1 MDRLVPN
8 IEVWDKV
15 ADTYHIEIEKGE
27 YQIAEEVETLLNAMG
42 IEPGASLIEL
52 GSGSGHLS
60 ACLAMRGYKTALFD
74 FSPVALEK
82 AKQTYERY
90 GLQGE
95 FIQGDL
101 MGENI
106 TEKQYDVAWNSGV
119 MEHFGDIE
127 LQKAFR
133 NAANFSIKGI
143 LIIVPNPKSI
153 SYNLMRARL
162 MSDKRWI
169 YGTEYLRDDY
179 EKILQGIGFAT
190 VETTYLLTSEISS
203 AHMYTAVQQASN
215 IDQLYKTLMDRHML
229 PDSEGYLV
237 AYSAFKEQY
246 KKPENFQKWYT
257 GNTESK
263 TKIFDISSENFG
275 LKTENE
281 KLRNSIDADKKEI
294 QNLSRELSDLKTE
307 NYNVIAKLNEIEN
320 NHMSLELLNAEK
332 EKEITKLLD
341 DVATGLYE
349 NKNLEKKQMELESLL
364 QSEKAQNSQL
374 KKRIQALSEELDT
387 TIQSINRDYTK
398 RITDA
403 IIITQNTRVYKVGLL
418 VRRFVIQC
426 FKTGEMYDFF
436 KYLICKLIHKKGKT
450 RLLKEFDY
458 LENAKELLLTG
469 PALSNSYNSNR
480 ENVHTYP
487 KHTRAVVIFASVP
500 FWDVGGGQRSAQLA
514 KTFNSLGYSVHYFY
528 GFPCSEVGIPEM
540 FVPTTTHESIDH
552 IGLDWFKT
560 LLKKDTLVIFEIP
573 YDKFKPYLDIAK
585 KIGCKTVYEHIDN
598 WDSSLGSLFYNKKTF
613 KSFVDEA
620 DLITVTAKL
629 LGEKIK
635 ELTDHEYLYLPNA
648 VNSEIFEPT
657 KTYQC
662 PNDLKRGK
670 NKTLLYF
677 GSLWGDWFDWDKINY
692 ISKKC
697 SDCEIN
703 LIGDYSAIM
712 DKANNSNSNIHFL
725 GLKKQTE
732 LPAYLAYSDIAL
744 LPFKNCDIGKYVSPL
759 KIFEYI
765 AMNKKVLSTP
775 LDDIRNYPN
784 VYCSDSVEEW
794 VEIIKRDDILAD
806 SSSFNSQ
813 NNWFARCSKLLECC
827 NLSNI
832 LPPPISV
839 VVLNYNNKK
848 VIGRCI
854 DTLLSH
860 NKRYGYE
867 IIVVDNGSKDGS
879 YEFLQENY
887 KDRIVLLQN
896 TQNGCSSGRNLGV
909 KHAHGEYLCFLD
921 SDQWVISDYW
931 LDSAIEILVQ
941 NIYLGAVSWNAGWFT
956 PGQSIGP
963 IVDYL
968 PNRAVNRA
976 DEWFRTDVAYLA
988 TSGLLMKTS
997 LFNKIGGFDEFYDP
1011 TCFEDT
1017 DLSLKIRHEGFDIA
1031 YSPYMAIMHLP
1042 HQTTNSG
1049 SAQHTQL
1056 MKRNGDY
1063 FMEKWSKLNP
1073 ILLEYY
1079 L

>member
-8 IEVWDKV
+8 VEVWDKV

-27 YQIAEEVETLLNAMG
+27 YQIAEEVETLLKAMG

-60 ACLAMRGYKTALFD
+60 ACLAMKGYKTALLD

-82 AKQTYERY
+82 AKQTYDRY

-101 MGENI
+101 MGEN
-106 TEKQYDVAWNSGV
+106 TPAKQYDVAWNSGV

-133 NAANFSIKGI
+133 NAADFSLKGI

-162 MSDKRWI
+162 MSEKQWI

-179 EKILQGIGFAT
+179 EKILQEIGF
-190 VETTYLLTSEISS
+190 VSVRTTYLLTSEISS
-203 AHMYTAVQQASN
+203 AHMYTAAQQASN
-215 IDQLYKTLMDRHML
+215 IDQLYKTLMDEHML

-237 AYSAFKEQY
+237 AYTAFKEQY
-246 KKPENFQKWYT
+246 QKPEDSPKWYT

-275 LKTENE
+275 LTAENE
-281 KLRNSIDADKKEI
+281 KLRNYLAVDKKEI
-294 QNLSRELSDLKTE
+294 RNLSQELSDLKTE
-307 NYNVIAKLNEIEN
+307 KQDTIAKLNEIESK
-320 NHMSLELLNAEK
+320 HLSLEFSITEK
-332 EKEITKLLD
+332 EKEITKLLN

-349 NKNLEKKQMELESLL
+349 NKNLEKKQAELEALL
-364 QSEKAQNSQL
+364 NSEKTENGQL
-374 KKRIQALSEELDT
+374 KKRLQTLSEELET
-387 TIQSINRDYTK
+387 TIQTINNDYIK
-398 RITDA
+398 RIADA
-403 IIITQNTRVYKVGLL
+403 IIITQNTRVYKAGLL

-426 FKTGEMYDFF
+426 FKTGEAGDFLKWF
-436 KYLICKLIHKKGKT
+436 ICKVIHKKGKT

-458 LENAKELLLTG
+458 LENAKDLLLAG
-469 PALSNSYNSNR
+469 PSSSNSRTVMR
-480 ENVHTYP
+480 ENVHTYL

-514 KTFNSLGYSVHYFY
+514 KTFNSLGYSVHYIY

-540 FVPTTTHESIDH
+540 FVPATTHESIDH
-552 IGLDWFKT
+552 VDLNWFKT

-573 YDKFKPYLDIAK
+573 YDKFKPYLDMAK
-585 KIGCKTVYEHIDN
+585 NFGCKTVYEHIDN
-598 WDSSLGSLFYNKKTF
+598 WDSSLGNLFYKKEIF
-613 KSFVDEA
+613 KSFVEEV

-629 LGEKIK
+629 LGQKIQ

-662 PNDLKRGK
+662 PDDLRKGK
-670 NKTLLYF
+670 HKTLLYF
-677 GSLWGDWFDWDKINY
+677 GSLWGEWFDWDKINY

-697 SDCEIN
+697 PDCEIN

-712 DKANNSNSNIHFL
+712 DRVNNSNSNIHFL
-725 GLKKQTE
+725 GLKKQTD
-732 LPAYLAYSDIAL
+732 LPAYLYFSDIAL

-775 LDDIRNYPN
+775 LDDIRDYPN
-784 VYCSDSVEEW
+784 VYCSDSAEEW
-794 VEIIKRDDILAD
+794 VEMINRDDVVVD
-806 SSSFNSQ
+806 SSSFNSK
-813 NNWFARCSKLLECC
+813 NNWFARCSKLMECC
-827 NLSNI
+827 NLAAI
-832 LPPPISV
+832 QPPSISV

-860 NKRYGYE
+860 NNRYGYE
-867 IIVVDNGSKDGS
+867 VIVVDNGSKDGS
-879 YEFLQENY
+879 YELLKEKYQ
-887 KDRIVLLQN
+887 DCIILLQN
-896 TQNGCSSGRNLGV
+896 TQNGCSSGRNLGAQN
-909 KHAHGEYLCFLD
+909 AHGEYLCFLD

-931 LDSAIEILVQ
+931 LDSAIAILSQ

-956 PGQSIGP
+956 PGKTIGP

-968 PNRAVNRA
+968 PNRAINHA
-976 DEWFRTDVAYLA
+976 DEWFRIDVAYLA

-1049 SAQHTQL
+1049 SAQHTKL

-1073 ILLEYY
+1073 DLLEYY